1 MYLYVKQNTHDDY
14 EDIIAYNSDYL
25 KNNNDY
31 LKNNINDVKNN
42 IGSLFK
48 LTNNNHT
55 ILILSKNK
63 YSNIFSEINII
74 KMNIVKINLTRF
86 NNKNIHNN
94 LKHKRIKINELN
106 NLLNLI

>member
-1 MYLYVKQNTHDDY
+1 MYLYVKQNTKDDY
-14 EDIIAYNSDYL
+14 EDIIAYNS
-25 KNNNDY
+25 DY

-63 YSNIFSEINII
+63 
-74 KMNIVKINLTRF
+74 
-86 NNKNIHNN
+86 
-94 LKHKRIKINELN
+94 
-106 NLLNLI
+106 